1 MEIILFENNLYHL
14 IQITKDMLE
23 GIISPGGSDCFDLC
37 DIVRENF
44 TVYNDSK
51 NHHKMIG
58 HDSYF
63 IGCICR

>member
-23 GIISPGGSDCFDLC
+23 GIIIPKGSDCFDFC
-37 DIVRENF
+37 EIIR
-44 TVYNDSK
+44 K
-51 NHHKMIG
+51 NIQFKQE
-58 HDSYF
+58 F